1 MKKSTRILAMLLVLV
16 MVLGCFAGCKQKDQ
30 QGATGDANATGGTQ
44 TSGGTNTPATP
55 TDSYT
60 YRDYASQLGT
70 VWNPH
75 AWKTNADKSIMQYLQ
90 TPFVQ
95 AVIKDSAGEESN
107 SGVYQWA
114 YKAATSITDVT
125 AANKGDLTKYKVTL
139 PAGQTADQ
147 VDKGYVFEIALNPN
161 MKWQDGTP
169 INADSYVYSMKALLD
184 PAMKNYRASLFY
196 SSESALAGAFTYAN
210 YLNKEVYQPV
220 SYKNASGKIYM
231 DTEAMG
237 YAGYLDANSKA
248 MPQYL
253 SISDETIYNNTDLAN
268 LDAISGRKMYLS
280 NKVKFEQGEA
290 QLYLFKTNDNYS
302 ETYDFG
308 ATVGFYKVDD
318 YTVRYVTQS
327 QIELNYFLSFC
338 TSNWLVHEGL
348 YEAGKSTADALVT
361 TNYGTD
367 VANTMSYGPY
377 KIESLQKDK
386 QIVLVQNENH
396 YEYTKKADGSL
407 YAETSYEIDGEK
419 YQCWQTTKIIIDQM
433 SDEAA
438 KEAFLKGDLSR
449 WNPTADELSEYD
461 FSDKLYREDQT
472 YTQSLFFNSDEAALK
487 KMDTKGNKNSVVLS
501 NVNFRKAFSLAI
513 NREEWVTATA
523 GYKPAYALMND
534 QYFYDIYGDPY
545 STYRGTKEAMDAMC
559 KLYGIGYV
567 DGTLYGTVEEA
578 YASISGYYPEKA
590 KTLMAQACNE
600 LVQANLYTKGEDIK
614 IRVAYAAGELTAS
627 DEAQITKI
635 NEFLN
640 AAAEGSGFG
649 TITLE
654 GVGNVANRYDKVGK
668 GDFAIGYGAWGG
680 AAFYPFRYMQLYLDP
695 SQQNI
700 HESGCWNPASETLTL
715 TVNGKSV
722 TKTWQEWSR
731 SMVGSGDYAD
741 ASDGIKLEI
750 TSKLEKEFLAKFYRI
765 PLATACGATVLSHQ
779 VSYYTEE
786 YNVMYGFGGLEL
798 MRYDY
803 TDAKWE
809 KYVQDA
815 GGQLFYK

>member
-1 MKKSTRILAMLLVLV
+1 MKKLTRILAMLLVLV
-16 MVLGCFAGCKQKDQ
+16 MVLGMLAGCNKTDQ
-30 QGATGDANATGGTQ
+30 QGTGDANASGGTQ
-44 TSGGTNTPATP
+44 VPGGSAGDNTTP
-55 TDSYT
+55 TDGYT
-60 YRDYASQLGT
+60 YRDYTSQLGT
-70 VWNPH
+70 TWNPH
-75 AWKTNADKSIMQYLQ
+75 AWKTNADRGIMQYLQ
-90 TPFVQ
+90 TPLVQ
-95 AVIKDSAGEESN
+95 SVIKDSEE
-107 SGVYQWA
+107 GVYQWA

-125 AANKGDLTKYKVTL
+125 AANKNDLTKYKVTL
-139 PAGQTADQ
+139 PSGQSADQ
-147 VDKGYVFEIALNPN
+147 TEKGYVFEIKLNPN

-169 INADSYVYSMKALLD
+169 INADSYIYSMKALLD

-196 SSESALAGAFTYAN
+196 SSESAVAGGFTYAN
-210 YLNKEVYQPV
+210 YLSKEVYQPV

-237 YAGYLDANSKA
+237 YQGYLDTSNNKL
-248 MPQYL
+248 PKYL
-253 SISDETIYNNTDLAN
+253 SINDETIYNDSELNV
-268 LDAISGRKMYLS
+268 ISGRKMYLS

-302 ETYDFG
+302 ESYDFD

-318 YTVRYVTQS
+318 YTVHYVTQS
-327 QIELNYFLSFC
+327 QIDLNYFLSFC
-338 TSNWLVHEGL
+338 TSNWLVNEGL
-348 YEAGKSTADALVT
+348 YEAGKDTSGALVT

-377 KIESLQKDK
+377 KLASLQKGK

-419 YQCWQTTKIIIDQM
+419 YQCWQTTKIVIDQM

-461 FSDKLYREDQT
+461 FSEKLYREEQT
-472 YTQSLFFNSDEAALK
+472 YTQSLFFNSDTEDLK
-487 KMDTKGNKNSVVLS
+487 KMDTKGNQNSVVLS
-501 NVNFRKAFSLAI
+501 NTNFRKAFSLAI
-513 NREEWVTATA
+513 NREDWVTATA

-534 QYFYDIYGDPY
+534 MYYYNIYNDPY
-545 STYRGTKEAMDAMC
+545 SVYRGTNEAMDAMC
-559 KLYGIGYV
+559 DLYGVYYV

-578 YASISGYYPEKA
+578 YASLTGYNLTKA

-600 LVQANLYTKGEDIK
+600 LVQAGLYTKGEDIT

-627 DEAQITKI
+627 DEAQITKL

-640 AAAEGSGFG
+640 EAMADSGFG

-654 GVGNVANRYDKVGK
+654 GVGNVANRYDKVGN

-680 AAFYPFRYMQLYLDP
+680 AAFYPFRYMQLYCDTK
-695 SQQNI
+695 QQNI
-700 HESGCWNPASETLTL
+700 HESACWNPAAETLTIDI
-715 TVNGKSV
+715 NGKSV
-722 TKTWQEWSR
+722 TKTWQDWSR
-731 SMVGSGDYAD
+731 SMVGNGEYAD
-741 ASDGIKLEI
+741 ASDGIKLLI
-750 TSKLEKEFLAKFYRI
+750 TATLEYKFLAKYYRI
-765 PLATACGATVLSHQ
+765 PLATSCAATVLSHQ
-779 VSYYTEE
+779 VSYYTED

-803 TDAKWE
+803 TDAKWAD
-809 KYVQDA
+809 YVKTA